1 MQKIVFLAGFLL
13 CFLSGFAQETLQ
25 SYPTKKIV
33 FSKDTISIEK
43 FSLNNS
49 FFEIKDK
56 NGTVIDTS
64 FYKVNFQ
71 KGTVVFTKEI
81 NTSDSLVV
89 RYSKFPE
96 FLTKTYSIY
105 DDDKVVSNEA
115 GKLVI

>member
-25 SYPTKKIV
+25 SYPTKKIA

-56 NGTVIDTS
+56 NGKVIDTS

-71 KGTVVFTKEI
+71 KGTLVFTKEI
-81 NTSDSLVV
+81 TTSDSL
-89 RYSKFPE
+89 PLQAAPTE
-96 FLTKTYSIY
+96 PTPFLGSTPDAFFLRRK
-105 DDDKVVSNEA
+105 
-115 GKLVI
+115 